1 MFSQYVQVISPVIY
15 ISAFNQIKDTYSTSI
30 SIFADGSNEDNK
42 VALAV
47 IQCKSHSEKLPYN
60 TSIYI
65 AELISTTV
73 HEKYYTI
80 ITSFTFTNHCSKI
93 H

>member
-1 MFSQYVQVISPVIY
+1 MWQGCL
-15 ISAFNQIKDTYSTSI
+15 ASTSKSSPQLSI
-30 SIFADGSNEDNK
+30 SLHLIRSKIPTLQVFLFFTDGSNEDNK

-65 AELISTTV
+65 AELRAI
-73 HEKYYTI
+73 KLALQYMKNI
-80 ITSFTFTNHCSKI
+80 ILL
-93 H
+93 